1 MKCNNNF
8 LIIPLLCILINFS
21 YSEPDETITLDNKK
35 GTKSIYINDKI
46 IYIFESGNNT
56 IISYPSN
63 KIIGE
68 YSSSFASTK
77 DILKIDDSKFVIIG
91 QNTQNQ
97 ICLQTININDDN
109 LEQENSICPIS
120 VTNSLSKMEG
130 KYIKNNQLI
139 IYFLTN
145 RNFVIYVL
153 QLNRN
158 EYIRFETI
166 VTLPNLAD
174 AITTYIKCE
183 SFSGEDYLCIY
194 FYETYDSNNNR
205 YWVMNYI
212 YSDFMSKISG
222 IMCSDCENGNIIKIK
237 DIKEKYLICYMKK
250 NLEGKMDSIICQYY
264 YYEDRKLNFGRN
276 YNIMKGAEL
285 LYTSSPSILLLYEN
299 TIFFLFNYYLGTSKI
314 ATRMILFSPDL
325 KFYIHSDI
333 LDKSS
338 SEPYLINNLIINSI
352 SYLLIYDGF
361 IGGTYLTK
369 TNFKFVGSDLDITLS
384 QDNNYIGEIIFSNND
399 RVMLSIDENLNLY
412 ENEGIVGM
420 TGIVDLSSSSV
431 DTKYSIRRN
440 GHPVGVFYNY
450 IDYINS
456 YSSSDFYSEF
466 SLIYKVT
473 VTVCYNSCGDCIKKE
488 IGNSTNHLCSSCITG
503 YHPISSDNDQ
513 TKGFNCYANND
524 PEINNYYE
532 KDGNYYL
539 CDISCKNCTDD
550 KNCISC
556 SNNYYFKA
564 DEEDNIIPGLCF
576 TDLKE
581 NYALDN
587 NANILYKGI
596 MNKIVYKKCHE
607 HCLSCKGTGTDM
619 DNNCIT
625 CSVNYIKYNFLETQ
639 CLIDKQTCLDKGEY
653 WEFED
658 NNIRCASYT
667 DRRKYIVMYEESK
680 GQIVDNCQTF
690 KSPYSINTM
699 YFSLNNC
706 NGINYCIPLIVC
718 LRGVD
723 TDKFV
728 IDIVSQTCE
737 RTRECDIDFKDDDP
751 FHDDDTPYPV
761 PSTILDTSEPID
773 HSNRTEREKEAAKR
787 EKIWRK
793 FDDDKELD
801 ISDFNRLIMKKYTD
815 TLKYLKE
822 SSEKDIYLM
831 TTFKYKNYTINIFPL
846 DVEFENYVYN
856 HIIIPYNLNYIN
868 FIEYFTNFWNM
879 EIDDNLLIIALIES
893 NCSNSAIN
901 ELNYYFYKYNDKT
914 YTYHIINLPSR
925 ELPTKGNK
933 LDVIYQ
939 LKNYKNSNSNINARN
954 KEYLVDNIRNMYK
967 KYPDIEL
974 SNIDD
979 PFYNDIC
986 TLYTTDVDTDM
997 TLNDRRKEFF
1007 VNISLCENNCVLKK
1021 VIDKDRENVKS
1032 VCNCEIKKEYTT
1044 NTNVGKKDNIP
1055 LISSYNIES
1064 FVCISEAFKSQNISK
1079 NPIFWILLLII
1090 IFLIVMLLAYI
1101 LYGND
1106 VLKRMFKFGKYE
1118 SVDENSNI
1126 GIYNKKN
1133 SEIKVILNEEK
1144 KENENEKEKEIFPQ
1158 DNMVDSKIDKNEGS
1172 IKLSKI
1178 ENNKDKDSIQ
1188 SNDNVNI
1195 LSNDIKNN
1203 KMDELSNI
1211 ENNKKENPNSFLMSD
1226 NNNINV
1232 SNKDKADIKK
1242 EETYLKNNPPKKK
1255 EERKNDSMFTKTNND
1270 DKDLISSDISFS
1282 KRYKEE
1288 YNTSEISFDKISKEK
1303 PIYIDNLINPGIMLE
1318 NNYLDF
1324 PINYEKNIIFR
1335 IYQDALDL
1343 NDDLNDPEINNAL
1356 HHYDTMED
1364 YYPPESDENNEKN
1377 FVKNAIPKK
1386 QKRKRNPKVTK
1397 LLDGDDLFIKP
1408 EKNYESDN
1416 YCEKDYNNN
1425 KIPNKNKSNENDEG
1439 DLFEDN
1445 LFINNIELK
1454 KFIKKKNLTKD
1465 KKNKLIEES
1474 KQNYEQEKENSSK
1487 KGFKLRAG
1495 KNRFFEYL
1503 NKKNSKNEEDSKYG
1517 NIEDY
1522 KNARLKTEFN
1532 ENAKNMIRST
1542 LKHIGKEGVSSDED
1556 EEGQS
1561 SSFTKNINFKPY
1573 NSLMSE
1579 KNKLMGKKNEK
1590 NNNVENNEIKPGKKQ
1605 ILQFQEEDNY
1615 IGNNL
1620 MPMKTIKKKTKKRKL
1635 KNKKGEPI
1643 DVKDSDDIEERLKNL
1658 DHDKKTD
1665 FDIFYEKALGSSIA
1679 SFVNIE
1685 NEKVIIEE
1693 NIFVYY
1699 WKYLKKRELFIIC
1712 FFDKKDTIPYFIR
1725 WSCFFFSLIFI
1736 FLLNCFFFFESM
1748 VHKRY
1753 IHALQGDKI
1762 NIAYYFKYEFWISIC
1777 VSLIIIVYKMIIIK
1791 LLLYR
1796 VFKIKK
1802 DIKKMMHHSFEE
1814 KINKKELKNLEQKR
1828 YDYLLNYHYKIV
1840 IYFSVMIF
1848 LSLFFTYICICY
1860 GGVFENSLNIFF
1872 LGFLF
1877 SAIFSFIF
1885 CAAICFIIVG
1895 INKISRM
1902 FKNKCLLSIYVV
1914 LSTIY

>member
-1 MKCNNNF
+1 M
-8 LIIPLLCILINFS
+8 
-21 YSEPDETITLDNKK
+21 
-35 GTKSIYINDKI
+35 
-46 IYIFESGNNT
+46 
-56 IISYPSN
+56 
-63 KIIGE
+63 
-68 YSSSFASTK
+68 
-77 DILKIDDSKFVIIG
+77 
-91 QNTQNQ
+91 
-97 ICLQTININDDN
+97 NI
-109 LEQENSICPIS
+109 
-120 VTNSLSKMEG
+120 V
-130 KYIKNNQLI
+130 
-139 IYFLTN
+139 
-145 RNFVIYVL
+145 
-153 QLNRN
+153 
-158 EYIRFETI
+158 
-166 VTLPNLAD
+166 
-174 AITTYIKCE
+174 
-183 SFSGEDYLCIY
+183 
-194 FYETYDSNNNR
+194 
-205 YWVMNYI
+205 
-212 YSDFMSKISG
+212 
-222 IMCSDCENGNIIKIK
+222 
-237 DIKEKYLICYMKK
+237 
-250 NLEGKMDSIICQYY
+250 
-264 YYEDRKLNFGRN
+264 
-276 YNIMKGAEL
+276 
-285 LYTSSPSILLLYEN
+285 
-299 TIFFLFNYYLGTSKI
+299 
-314 ATRMILFSPDL
+314 
-325 KFYIHSDI
+325 
-333 LDKSS
+333 
-338 SEPYLINNLIINSI
+338 
-352 SYLLIYDGF
+352 
-361 IGGTYLTK
+361 
-369 TNFKFVGSDLDITLS
+369 
-384 QDNNYIGEIIFSNND
+384 
-399 RVMLSIDENLNLY
+399 
-412 ENEGIVGM
+412 
-420 TGIVDLSSSSV
+420 
-431 DTKYSIRRN
+431 
-440 GHPVGVFYNY
+440 
-450 IDYINS
+450 
-456 YSSSDFYSEF
+456 
-466 SLIYKVT
+466 
-473 VTVCYNSCGDCIKKE
+473 
-488 IGNSTNHLCSSCITG
+488 
-503 YHPISSDNDQ
+503 
-513 TKGFNCYANND
+513 
-524 PEINNYYE
+524 
-532 KDGNYYL
+532 
-539 CDISCKNCTDD
+539 
-550 KNCISC
+550 
-556 SNNYYFKA
+556 
-564 DEEDNIIPGLCF
+564 
-576 TDLKE
+576 
-581 NYALDN
+581 
-587 NANILYKGI
+587 
-596 MNKIVYKKCHE
+596 
-607 HCLSCKGTGTDM
+607 
-619 DNNCIT
+619 NNCIT

-639 CLIDKQTCLDKGEY
+639 CLIDKQTCLDKGVY

-1377 FVKNAIPKK
+1377 FVKNAKPKK

-1679 SFVNIE
+1679 SFANIE

-1877 SAIFSFIF
+1877 SVIFSFIF
-1885 CAAICFIIVG
+1885 CAAICFIIVA
-1895 INKISRM
+1895 IHKISRM